1 MSKEPKQYLN
11 WYDIEFSYG
20 NKKQKVRMGDTIYQ
34 IVYRCYD
41 KVEEVQL
48 LSEDEKYMYF
58 HFFGNFNDH
67 VHLFNDLRLEL
78 AEEEK

>member
-11 WYDIEFSYG
+11 WDDIEFSYG
-20 NKKQKVRMGDTIYQ
+20 NKVQKVRMCDTIYQ

-48 LSEDEKYMYF
+48 LSEDEKYIYF
-58 HFFGNFNDH
+58 QFFGNFNDH
-67 VHLFNDLRLEL
+67 IQLFNDLRLEL
-78 AEEEK
+78 VE